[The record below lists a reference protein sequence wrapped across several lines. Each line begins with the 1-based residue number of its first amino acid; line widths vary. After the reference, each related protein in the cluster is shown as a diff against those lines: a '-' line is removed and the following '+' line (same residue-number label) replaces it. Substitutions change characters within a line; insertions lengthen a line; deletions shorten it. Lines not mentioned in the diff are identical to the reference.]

1 MIACDVNE
9 GNARTVVATFT
20 NSIEVATKEVDAT
33 NLEALLNNL
42 RSKLVH
48 AVFRSVSDDM
58 INCSA
63 PISWGSMFAN
73 VLDAPVAELA
83 VRDDID
89 TSKDLIDAGTLLS
102 VRKIRYKYAKQ

>member
-73 VLDAPVAELA
+73 VLDAPVAELTVSNDVNA
-83 VRDDID
+83 GEH
-89 TSKDLIDAGTLLS
+89 LFNAGTLIS
-102 VRKIRYKYAKQ
+102 Y